1 MPVQLVNSIE
11 LHYEHQ
17 AGPSGGKH
25 YPLLMLSGMAS
36 DSGSWQPVRE
46 PLASHF
52 ELIIPDN
59 RCTGRTLPNPI
70 ETSRDLMVADILAL
84 LDTLD
89 IDKVNVVGHS
99 MGAMLGW
106 ALAAQEP
113 SRVNHLI
120 GASALPFVIPARVSL
135 FKSLSA
141 LRLSSNEE
149 DWFAL
154 LFQFLFSA
162 TFFENTANVEH
173 AVAASTNYPHKQSA
187 ESFAAQAAAL
197 SSFLPPIDTSKVSCK
212 VSMLSGSNDVLM
224 TPSSLEE
231 FCQHHKL
238 PCTFL
243 DNAAHAIHWEQPEAF
258 VDHILS
264 ELG

>member
-1 MPVQLVNSIE
+1 MPVQSVNAIE
-11 LHYEHQ
+11 LYYEHQ
-17 AGPSGGKH
+17 PKPSGDKH

-36 DSGSWQPVRE
+36 DSASWQPVRQS
-46 PLASHF
+46 LADHF

-59 RCTGRTLPNPI
+59 RCTGRTAPNPV
-70 ETSRDLMVADILAL
+70 ESTRELMVADVLAL
-84 LDTLD
+84 LDTLN
-89 IDKVNVVGHS
+89 IEKVNVVGHS

-106 ALAAQEP
+106 ALAAQKP

-120 GASALPFVIPARVSL
+120 SASALPFVIPARVSL
-135 FKSLSA
+135 FNSLSA

-162 TFFENTANVEH
+162 SFFEHTTNVEQ
-173 AVAASTNYPHKQSA
+173 AVAASTHYPYKQSA
-187 ESFAAQAAAL
+187 ESFAAQAVAL
-197 SSFLPPIDTSKVSCK
+197 NSFLSPIDPSKVSCK

-231 FCQHHKL
+231 FCKRHKL

-258 VDHILS
+258 ISHILS